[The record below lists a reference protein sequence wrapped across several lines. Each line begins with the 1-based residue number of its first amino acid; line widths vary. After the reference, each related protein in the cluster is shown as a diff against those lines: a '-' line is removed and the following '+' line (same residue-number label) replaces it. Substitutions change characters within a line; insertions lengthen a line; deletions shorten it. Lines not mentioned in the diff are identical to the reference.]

1 MGRERNE
8 SVVSYIGEAKKMDLP
23 VRQEKQQGLSVTLA
37 GFQKLLPG
45 LAMVLAVAVAARL
58 ATRVSG
64 FVPDAV
70 IGLVLGAAIKNSI
83 GVPAVGNAGIKF
95 TQKFL
100 LRAAII
106 LLGASL
112 SFGAIVGKG
121 GEALPVILI
130 CLVASFS
137 LSLLVARALGLS
149 GRVGTLL
156 GAGTGICGA
165 TAILTVGPLIP
176 ATEAEVAYAVG
187 TIFTYNAFAIMF
199 YPYIGHML
207 HLSNTAFGTW
217 AGTGVNDTS
226 AVVATGL
233 IYSTTAGQVATV
245 VKLTRT
251 VLLVPLAVGIG
262 MFFALREG
270 RSGGAKINVWKMMP
284 WFVLGFLGMAVLN
297 TFGVFPTPVIGGLTQ
312 IATFLIVM
320 VLASVGLGMSF
331 AQIRKLGGKPLLTG
345 LFVGAVMGV
354 ASLGLVYVFGI
365 A

>member
-1 MGRERNE
+1 MSDISQTKDLGLPAGREK
-8 SVVSYIGEAKKMDLP
+8 SAWLP
-23 VRQEKQQGLSVTLA
+23 FGLA
-37 GFQKLLPG
+37 GSQKLAPG
-45 LAMVLAVAVAARL
+45 LLFVLIVAVVARL
-58 ATRVSG
+58 ASGVSG

-70 IGLVLGAAIKNSI
+70 IGLVLGAVIKNSI
-83 GVPAVGNAGIKF
+83 GVPSIGDAGIKF
-95 TQKFL
+95 TQRFL

-106 LLGASL
+106 FLGASL

-121 GEALPVILI
+121 GEALPVILV

-137 LSLLVARALGLS
+137 LSLLIARALGLS
-149 GRVGTLL
+149 ARVGTLL

-176 ATEAEVAYAVG
+176 ATEAEVAYAIG
-187 TIFTYNAFAIMF
+187 TIFSYNAIAIML
-199 YPYIGHML
+199 YPYIGHFL
-207 HLSNTAFGTW
+207 HLSNTSFGTW

-233 IYSTTAGQVATV
+233 IYSTQAGQIATV

-251 VLLVPLAVGIG
+251 VLLVPMAVGIG
-262 MFFALREG
+262 MFFAVREG
-270 RSGGAKINVWKMMP
+270 RSAGEKINVWKMIP

-297 TFGVFPTPVIGGLTQ
+297 TIGILPVVLTRDLTQ

-320 VLASVGLGMSF
+320 VLASVGLGMGF
-331 AQIRKLGGKPLLTG
+331 GQLRKLGARPLLTG
-345 LFVGAVMGV
+345 LFVGTVMGV
-354 ASLGLVYVFGI
+354 VSLGLIYAFGI